1 MASYFYQTLKRL
13 TAHAAHPDV
22 LILAFVRGAAQL
34 MFGSWQSSGLYVRM
48 DRMFV
53 TPSPTT
59 WYKHAVHPHV

>member
-53 TPSPTT
+53 PCCWT
-59 WYKHAVHPHV
+59 WGDKHAVHPHV